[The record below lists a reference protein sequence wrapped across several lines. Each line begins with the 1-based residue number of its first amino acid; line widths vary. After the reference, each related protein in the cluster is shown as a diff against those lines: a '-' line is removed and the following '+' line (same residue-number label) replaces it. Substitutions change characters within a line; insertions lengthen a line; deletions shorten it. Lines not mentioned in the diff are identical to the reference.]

1 MAKRCPQSIGIIM
14 ETIIV
19 DKPITFNV
27 GAKLRLS
34 VQQVAARP
42 LSLAPV
48 KGEEDV
54 YHVMSRV
61 VFKRGEEIGIE
72 EDSVKKRSDEE
83 KIVRPK
89 HRTQTKKRLLKS
101 QVESEVKFAPEEDP
115 VDSEPEE

>member
-34 VQQVAARP
+34 IQQVAARP

-72 EDSVKKRSDEE
+72 EDSVTKRSDEE
-83 KIVRPK
+83 KIIRPK
-89 HRTQTKKRLLKS
+89 KRVRVNKKT
-101 QVESEVKFAPEEDP
+101 VVVA
-115 VDSEPEE
+115 SEPEE